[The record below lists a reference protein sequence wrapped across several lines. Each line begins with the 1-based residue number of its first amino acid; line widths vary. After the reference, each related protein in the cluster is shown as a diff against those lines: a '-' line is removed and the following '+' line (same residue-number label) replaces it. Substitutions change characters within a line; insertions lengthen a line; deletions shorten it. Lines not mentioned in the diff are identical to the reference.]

1 MVAIN
6 LTIGDN
12 GIITRAYEAK
22 YLTELSTC
30 IEELQVFKY
39 SKKLENNELYNKD
52 KTELITVLYEIT
64 GKYTVKENVTR
75 IGYHAFYYQDLM
87 TGIELPE
94 GILAISDD
102 AFIGCSGITEIYI
115 PESIKAIST
124 RAFAGTNN
132 LNKIQINKEPGS
144 ITGSPWG
151 AIKGDRIVEW
161 LK

>member
-1 MVAIN
+1 MVVTIVILIILTMVAIN

-22 YLTELSTC
+22 YL
-30 IEELQVFKY
+30 
-39 SKKLENNELYNKD
+39 
-52 KTELITVLYEIT
+52 TELITVLYEIT